1 MIQKLLFSL
10 VIEKMDDNYIYFE
23 LNNRKLR
30 MDKEDNENI
39 CYWYWTNGGGRKLKN
54 PRWRKSK
61 LSLGNKRYYNICI
74 SDKTFRHHRV
84 VYYAWNQDWD
94 IHHDPQNN
102 PIDHED
108 ENKQNNHISNLRL
121 GTHSLNQQ
129 NRKSVKGY
137 TFCKTSKK
145 YRASIRIDGKRIHLG
160 CYKKEEDARNA
171 YLEGKKIYH
180 KW

>member
-1 MIQKLLFSL
+1 
-10 VIEKMDDNYIYFE
+10 MDDNYIEFE
-23 LNNRKLR
+23 LNNKKLR
-30 MDKEDNENI
+30 IHKEDSEDV
-39 CYWYWTNGGGRKLKN
+39 WYWFCESGGRKMKN
-54 PRWRKSK
+54 PRWKELK
-61 LSLGNKRYYNICI
+61 LSEDNKGYFRIWINDKYY
-74 SDKTFRHHRV
+74 RHHRV
-84 VYYAWNQDWD
+84 VYYAHNQDWD
-94 IHHDPQNN
+94 IYHDPQNN
-102 PIDHED
+102 QIDHED